1 MAFDIDGFGTV
12 GPGAGQNMVHYYR
25 TDDLAATVEAA
36 SYFNGISDILRAGD
50 QILASLDMD
59 GAPAIKQYLVSAIS
73 AGAVTVTA

>member
-12 GPGAGQNMVHYYR
+12 GPAAGQNMVHYYR

-36 SYFNGISDILRAGD
+36 SYFNGISDILRSGD

-59 GAPAIKQYLVSAIS
+59 GTPAIKQYLVSAIA